1 MKKEFTNGELVRIS
15 ARLEAATAKD
25 IVMPPK
31 IAYKIIKNKLAIKQ
45 ALQAFETARNEIID
59 RESGGRS
66 TVDAEQEPQLFDKV
80 NKAITEIALERV
92 SLDIV
97 TISLDDIPEAG
108 VPISFI
114 AALDFMIEEG

>member
-1 MKKEFTNGELVRIS
+1 MEKEFTNGELVRIS

-45 ALQAFETARNEIID
+45 ALQAFETVRNEIID

>member
-1 MKKEFTNGELVRIS
+1 MEKEFTNGELMRIS
-15 ARLEAATAKD
+15 AKLEAATSKD

-31 IAYKIIKNKLAIKQ
+31 VAYKIVKNKLAIKQ
-45 ALQAFETARNEIID
+45 VLQAFETARNEIID
-59 RESGGRS
+59 RESGGKS
-66 TVDAEQEPQLFDKV
+66 TVDAEENPQLFDKV
-80 NKAITEIALERV
+80 NRAITEIALERV

-97 TISLDDIPEAG
+97 TISLDDIPESG

>member
-1 MKKEFTNGELVRIS
+1 MEKEFTNGELVRIS

-114 AALDFMIEEG
+114 AALDFMIKEG

>member
-1 MKKEFTNGELVRIS
+1 MEKTFTNGELMGIS
-15 ARLEAATAKD
+15 AKLEAATAKD

-31 IAYKIIKNKLAIKQ
+31 VAYKIVKNKLAIKQ
-45 ALQAFETARNEIID
+45 ALQAFETARNEIISH
-59 RESGGRS
+59 ESGGKS
-66 TVDAEQEPQLFDKV
+66 TIDAKENPQLFDKV
-80 NKAITEIALERV
+80 NRAITEIALERV

-97 TISLDDIPEAG
+97 TVSLDDMPDAD

>member
-1 MKKEFTNGELVRIS
+1 MEKEFTNGELVRIS

-66 TVDAEQEPQLFDKV
+66 TVDAEQEPQLFGNTFPSLRIRLRKIRPQQIPTLLGACPA
-80 NKAITEIALERV
+80 KAAM
-92 SLDIV
+92 LD
-97 TISLDDIPEAG
+97 
-108 VPISFI
+108 
-114 AALDFMIEEG
+114 

>member
-1 MKKEFTNGELVRIS
+1 MEKEFTNGELVRIS

-97 TISLDDIPEAG
+97 TISLDDIPEVG

>member
-1 MKKEFTNGELVRIS
+1 MERSFTNGELVRIS
-15 ARLEAATAKD
+15 ARLEAATSKD

-31 IAYKIIKNKLAIKQ
+31 VAYKIIKNNLAVKQ
-45 ALQAFETARNEIID
+45 ALQAFETARNEIIE
-59 RESGGRS
+59 RESGGKS
-66 TVDAEQEPQLFDKV
+66 TVDAEQDPQLFDKV

-97 TISLDDIPEAG
+97 TVSLDDIPGEG

-114 AALDFMIEEG
+114 SALDFMIEEG

>member
-1 MKKEFTNGELVRIS
+1 
-15 ARLEAATAKD
+15 
-25 IVMPPK
+25 MPPK

-45 ALQAFETARNEIID
+45 ALQAFEAARNEIID

-66 TVDAEQEPQLFDKV
+66 TVDAEQEPQLFNKV

-97 TISLDDIPEAG
+97 TISLDDIPEVD